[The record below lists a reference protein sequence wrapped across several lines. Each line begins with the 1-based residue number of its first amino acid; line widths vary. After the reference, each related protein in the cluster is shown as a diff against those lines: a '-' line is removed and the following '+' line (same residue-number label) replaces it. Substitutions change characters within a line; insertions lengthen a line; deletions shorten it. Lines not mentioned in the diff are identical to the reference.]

1 MDVYVF
7 TVTGEPARSRIDAHA
22 DGSTFVP
29 REATM
34 SRFATNPS
42 AQFHFMT
49 DKFHFMTDKFHK
61 VKSAYY
67 WNQ

>member
-34 SRFATNPS
+34 SRFATNPTRTLF
-42 AQFHFMT
+42 ANAR
-49 DKFHFMTDKFHK
+49 K
-61 VKSAYY
+61 VAES
-67 WNQ
+67 